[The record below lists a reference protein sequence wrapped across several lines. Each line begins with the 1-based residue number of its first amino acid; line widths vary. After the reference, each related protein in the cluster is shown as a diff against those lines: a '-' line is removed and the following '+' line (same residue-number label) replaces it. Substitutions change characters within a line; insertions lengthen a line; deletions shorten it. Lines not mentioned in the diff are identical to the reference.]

1 MKTYVFHVTMPG
13 HGHLWRKVEL
23 AAEETLEDLHFAI
36 QNAFDFDAD
45 HLYSF
50 FMSGKAWDTDSEY
63 TLPEGADPWEGIIE
77 DEEDIDEAE
86 AVQDLQAEDGAAE
99 GEAQTP
105 DLASPFDEATL
116 HALLGENVS
125 LEDLQAKGQAM
136 MDELFGDDED
146 EIERDVRTTTLESLA
161 LKPKQEF
168 MYLFDYGDEWR
179 FKVRV
184 QAVNAKAPDDVEYP
198 RLVES
203 MGEAPPQYPDYD
215 EDDEDFEEDEE

>member
-1 MKTYVFHVTMPG
+1 MKTYTFHVTIPG
-13 HGHLWRKVEL
+13 YGRMWRKVEL
-23 AAEETLEDLHFAI
+23 AAGQTLEDLHFAI

-63 TLPEGADPWEGIIE
+63 TLPEGADPWGGMIEAEE
-77 DEEDIDEAE
+77 DEDFEEAE
-86 AVQDLQAEDGAAE
+86 ESQDLQAEDGAAQAP
-99 GEAQTP
+99 G
-105 DLASPFDEATL
+105 LASPFDEATL
-116 HALLGENVS
+116 HALLGDNVS

-136 MDELFGDDED
+136 MNELFGGED
-146 EIERDVRTTTLESLA
+146 EVERDVRETTLESLA

-203 MGEAPPQYPDYD
+203 MGEAPRQYPDYD
-215 EDDEDFEEDEE
+215 EDEDEDFEEDEE